1 MLQKISK
8 FKRSYSKF
16 LLSEEKLNKIKEKT
30 QKKEEILEQVQSP
43 KITNSLKTQ
52 LLQEYKTL
60 TKIQKDFVEYEKT
73 LKIKQELQ
81 KEFETVE
88 PELKEIY
95 LEELEISEKKMKES
109 EENLINSIIHEQSN
123 EEIDESSCILEVHAG
138 TGGDE
143 AGIFSYE
150 LFKMYELYSKSR
162 GWTFKRLNTQTT
174 ISAGNKEG
182 LREAIASIKGDSVLK
197 TLKYEGGTHRVQ
209 RVPVTDSVG
218 RVHTSTSS
226 VIILPEAKEIQFKLH
241 TKDLRIDT
249 FKSRGAGGQS
259 VNTTDSAVR
268 VTHIPTGMVAS
279 CQDERD
285 QHTNKA
291 RAMDVLRARL
301 YDAERMKIEKETT
314 DSRTEQR
321 GTASRS
327 DKIRTYN
334 FAQDRI
340 TDHRIGLSQFG
351 VENLLKGDAVLFDTF
366 VQELQFDEEKTKFE
380 KFFK

>member
-1 MLQKISK
+1 MLQKITK

-30 QKKEEILEQVQSP
+30 QKKEELYEQIQSP

-60 TKIQKDFVEYEKT
+60 TKIQKDYIEYEKS
-73 LKIKQELQ
+73 LKTKQQLQ
-81 KEFETVE
+81 KELETVE
-88 PELKEIY
+88 SELKEIY
-95 LEELEISEKKMKES
+95 LEEIEISEKQLKQN
-109 EENLINSIIHEQSN
+109 EENLINSIICEQNN
-123 EEIDESSCILEVHAG
+123 EEIDDTSCILEVHAG

-197 TLKYEGGTHRVQ
+197 TLKFEGGTHRVQ

-226 VIILPEAKEIQFKLH
+226 VIILPEAKEVQFKLQA
-241 TKDLRIDT
+241 KDLRIDT

-268 VTHIPTGMVAS
+268 ITHIPSGMVAS

-301 YDAERMKIEKETT
+301 YEAERMKIEKETT
-314 DSRTEQR
+314 NSRSEQR

-351 VENLLKGDAVLFDTF
+351 VENLLKGDAFLFDTF

-380 KFFK
+380 NFFK